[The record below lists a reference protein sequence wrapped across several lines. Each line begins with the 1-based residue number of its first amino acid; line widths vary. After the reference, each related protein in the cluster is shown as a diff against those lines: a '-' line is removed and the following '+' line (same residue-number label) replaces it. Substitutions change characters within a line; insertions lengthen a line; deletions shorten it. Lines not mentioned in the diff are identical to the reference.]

1 MPNTRQQIYE
11 NLLTTFDLITVA
23 GGYNAEMTHKA
34 IGYKHFT
41 ECPEAETFRVLLVAG
56 GNEKRENVTNLSF
69 KSALQVSL
77 VGYIKNTNP
86 QAPATGEELL
96 NKLIEDLTKALY
108 VDPTRG
114 GLAVYT
120 EVIEVLTDK
129 GAFQPYGGF
138 EMIVEMEY
146 RATFAQP

>member
-1 MPNTRQQIYE
+1 MPNTRQQLFE
-11 NLLTTFDLITVA
+11 NLKSAFDLITVA

-41 ECPEAETFRVLLVAG
+41 ECPEAEAFRVLLVAG
-56 GNEKRENVTNLSF
+56 ANEKRENTTNRGF
-69 KSALQVSL
+69 KSAMQVSL
-77 VGYIKNTNP
+77 VGYVKNTNP
-86 QAPATGEELL
+86 QDPATGEDLL
-96 NKLIEDLTKALY
+96 NRLIEDLTKALY
-108 VDPTRG
+108 VDPARG

-120 EVIEVLTDK
+120 EVIEVITDK
-129 GAFQPYGGF
+129 GSFQPYAGF

>member
-1 MPNTRQQIYE
+1 MANKRQQIYE

-23 GGYNAEMTHKA
+23 NGYTAEMTHKA

-41 ECPEAETFRVLLVAG
+41 EVPEAEGFRALLVAG
-56 GNEKRENVTNLSF
+56 GNEKRENTTNNGF
-69 KSALQVSL
+69 KSSLQVSI
-77 VGYIKNTNP
+77 VGYVKSTDGQN
-86 QAPATGEELL
+86 PATAEQLL

-108 VDPTRG
+108 VDPTRNQ
-114 GLAVYT
+114 LAVFT
-120 EVIEVLTDK
+120 EIIEVITDK
-129 GAFQPYGGF
+129 GAFQPYAGF